1 MNKVKLRQAFLK
13 TSKSLLNMTPILLG
27 IILLISMIE
36 VLVPKEFFWK
46 LFTKNP
52 LIDPF
57 IWASLWS
64 IMAWNP
70 ITGYILW
77 KWFLDEWVSL
87 IAVTAFL
94 VCWVTVGLVQLPVEM
109 SVLGKKFA
117 ISRNISAFF
126 MSVIVAIITV
136 YIYKHIF

>member
-1 MNKVKLRQAFLK
+1 MNKVKLRQAFFK

-27 IILLISMIE
+27 VILLISMIE

-94 VCWVTVGLVQLPVEM
+94 VCWVTVGLVQLPVEI

-126 MSVIVAIITV
+126 MSVIVAIVTV

>member
-27 IILLISMIE
+27 VILLISMIE